1 MNAKRLYELHLYEWD
16 KMPKEIDEENE
27 TLDHICVAKTYL
39 LLALHLQRIGDIDGA
54 RSAFREGAERFEA
67 DAEQRGCEHCR
78 SEAAQLYLSWGL
90 LESKQDKFEFAWL
103 LVTKAVQLDQ
113 DKIGVL
119 RWRIWDPRQNP
130 RISRFPDAKKAQ
142 GELAEVQ
149 SYYERWQS
157 QKITA
162 PYVKGIRNPIVKE

>member
-113 DKIGVL
+113 DKIGVSSVAYL
-119 RWRIWDPRQNP
+119 GSQTEPTHFE
-130 RISRFPDAKKAQ
+130 ISRCQEGAGGTRRSSELLREVAKSEKHSTVRE
-142 GELAEVQ
+142 GDTIPH
-149 SYYERWQS
+149 R
-157 QKITA
+157 
-162 PYVKGIRNPIVKE
+162 